1 MTDFNFDFDLNDIE
15 ESLQTIQN
23 NDITDRE
30 VRPGKYEVKIEKIE
44 LKSTK
49 DGGKPMAFVQMRI
62 QDGEFKNMCLFY
74 NQVLVGFDKNTG
86 KLTAFGIHNFN
97 KFLKSLDSGVQI
109 VFKDF
114 KQYANLM
121 LDVSELVENLTYL
134 IEFTKKGDFANYRV
148 LEIFEDET
156 NPL

>member
-44 LKSTK
+44 LKATK

-134 IEFTKKGDFANYRV
+134 IEFTKKGDFANYKV

>member
-15 ESLQTIQN
+15 ESLQAIQN

-97 KFLKSLDSGVQI
+97 KFLKSLDSGIQI
-109 VFKDF
+109 EFKDF

>member
-49 DGGKPMAFVQMRI
+49 DGNKPMAFVQMRI

>member
-109 VFKDF
+109 EFKDF

>member
-134 IEFTKKGDFANYRV
+134 IEFTKRGDFANYKV

>member
-49 DGGKPMAFVQMRI
+49 DGNKPMAFVQMRI

-97 KFLKSLDSGVQI
+97 KFLKSLDSGTQI

>member
-134 IEFTKKGDFANYRV
+134 IEFTKKGDFANYKV